1 MGKSDYEK
9 LSEWMETYLETM
21 EDLGTWIADYLQVR
35 RTFPKA
41 TPEGTQR
48 LKELAISPAVERIAQ
63 WKASQVMTAIAQYQ
77 EEARKWHLPSP
88 ETAGQQIYDTMIA
101 MARIAMEEERIP
113 SIAEAAEAAGYSEK
127 SIYNLVSFARSHGV
141 DI

>member
-9 LSEWMETYLETM
+9 LADWIETYLETM
-21 EDLGTWIADYLQVR
+21 EELSIWIADYLQVR
-35 RTFPKA
+35 RMFPNA

-48 LKELAISPAVERIAQ
+48 LKELAIQPAVERIAQ
-63 WKASQVMTAIAQYQ
+63 WKASEVMTAIAQFPEDAQ
-77 EEARKWHLPSP
+77 RWHLPKP
-88 ETAGQQIYDTMIA
+88 ETAGQQIYDVMMMI
-101 MARIAMEEERIP
+101 ARIAMDEERIP
-113 SIAEAAEAAGYSEK
+113 SIAEAAKAAGYSEK

>member
-9 LSEWMETYLETM
+9 LSEWMETYLETI
-21 EDLGTWIADYLQVR
+21 EDLATWIADYLQVR

-41 TPEGTQR
+41 TPDGTQR
-48 LKELAISPAVERIAQ
+48 LKELAIQPAVERIAQ
-63 WKASQVMTAIAQYQ
+63 WKASQVMTALAQYPEDAQ
-77 EEARKWHLPSP
+77 RWHLPKP
-88 ETAGQQIYDTMIA
+88 ETAGQQIYDVMMM

>member
-35 RTFPKA
+35 RTFPNA

-63 WKASQVMTAIAQYQ
+63 WKASQVMTAIAQFPEDAQ
-77 EEARKWHLPSP
+77 RWHLPKP
-88 ETAGQQIYDTMIA
+88 ETAGQQIYDTMMA

>member
-21 EDLGTWIADYLQVR
+21 EDLGVWLANYMQVR
-35 RTFPKA
+35 RMFPNA
-41 TPEGTQR
+41 TPQGTQR
-48 LKELAISPAVERIAQ
+48 LKELAIQPAVERIAQ
-63 WKASQVMTAIAQYQ
+63 WKASEVMTALAQFP
-77 EEARKWHLPSP
+77 EDARRWHLPSP
-88 ETAGQQIYDTMIA
+88 ETAGQQIYDVMMA
-101 MARIAMEEERIP
+101 LARIAMDEERIP
-113 SIAEAAEAAGYSEK
+113 SVAEAAEAAGYSEK